1 MISSWM
7 LLIEVQ
13 NLVHYFYDL
22 FSSYAFE
29 LQDSLEA
36 YGHSVSKAGKQNR
49 SMYLTHGFPA

>member
-1 MISSWM
+1 M
-7 LLIEVQ
+7 LLVEVQ
-13 NLVHYFYDL
+13 NLVHYSYDL